1 MNGLTNM
8 KKTYIYLII
17 AGASLLALNSCS
29 KEQETDIDDKPA
41 EAIVNP
47 ETDESLVTIQLNVPV
62 SEEDTKT
69 SLGSK
74 SSSSYPVYW
83 SDGDGDYLSLNGTA
97 AMSSTKNST
106 TQYTATF
113 KPASGLSVY
122 NFLYRGVSGRDDQVT
137 FPASQSFVSGG
148 FDSASMPMYAS
159 SASRSNSVT
168 FNHLGALLKF
178 SLTCNDTDHLPANK
192 GIDSVTLTAED
203 DSKSLS
209 GSFTIGKTSNL
220 LNGTLTPASGGASLT
235 YSFGTH
241 KSLSSTPFVFY
252 VAIPAGTY
260 EGGIKLTIV
269 DNNGG
274 SMDLYVMTE
283 AANKTIA
290 AGRVREFETV
300 EYVPASEANLIMIY
314 DDASF
319 LKFVN
324 AVAGGRKTVN
334 ARVTK
339 NTSPLTL
346 SSETVSAFNS
356 IEGYKGIFDGQN
368 KAIAGLTKP
377 LFDDLQGVVKNLTL
391 NSTISV
397 TDASDYNLGIFAKT
411 IVPSSEVDDEPGLQ
425 NCTANGSINFTP
437 STSLEKQ
444 PSIGGLVGY
453 NKGGFISGC
462 TNNAT
467 VAFGDNGSVTH
478 TGDRQPAIGGV
489 VARSKDGGIISNCT
503 NTGTVSCA
511 EQFGGNIYM
520 GGVLGFAEAKAE
532 SLNGCTNSGLVEA
545 LASCST
551 SGALHIGGVIG
562 LGKCTIETCSNLAAG
577 TVTTEACTVGT
588 YLCQG
593 GVIGRI
599 SGTTASYTGLTNA
612 GTVNV
617 AATDAS
623 SNAYVGGVVG
633 RCNEGAAI
641 TGLSNSGNINCSST
655 GFEDD
660 LFIGGIVASNET
672 SGNVL
677 QNCNSTG
684 GTLSY
689 TGALTNGN
697 LYIGGVVGYSTKEV
711 ANCTSAMTLNVGGNI
726 TPESASKFFCTG
738 GIVGSMSQN
747 APITS
752 CLNTGNVTLSQQIN
766 EVGNWE
772 EYTRLGGIAGR
783 TVGSITNS
791 SNGGI
796 ITFSGKNHCA
806 SGNPMIGGIV
816 GDVPDN
822 SDISISGK
830 YSSATATNYGNVVIN
845 TTAQSKKYVYAGG
858 VVGRLRCSV
867 TATNAGQINVTSL
880 TCTSLYAGGIFG
892 SATTANASV
901 SSCSN
906 LAAGD
911 FNISGLTST
920 QNSYIGGIAGHA
932 ENASITFT
940 GCTNYG
946 DVVVTSGS
954 SVGRDFTIG
963 GIAGTAK
970 CALSSCT
977 NSGLV
982 SNAAPVTGGA
992 SYWLQIGGIIGWS
1005 DTSATIT
1012 GCHNTGNVINTGN
1025 SGGYITI
1032 GGISSENKALISN
1045 SDNTGNVTNS
1055 GNSGNGRPIA
1065 IGGVVG
1071 YAHAAG
1077 LTTCSNGT
1085 SSAAGGTVSNSG
1097 TSATVYDAENKV
1109 PGIAIGGVAGMNDG
1123 YTVTTCYNKGEVTN
1137 AGASPSSYIVVGG
1150 LVGLSKGGSIYV
1162 APCYNTGA
1170 VSNTGLVGAHD
1181 LETPDNDKWVDVG
1194 GLIGLAFEANTLS
1207 GTSSVY
1213 NYNSGTVT
1221 ENSESIKPY
1230 VGGVCGESDYAASD
1244 FTYCSNRSGGNLTIK
1259 NNTRRNITIGGVVGA
1274 DWQSSTMTNTS
1285 NAGNIFVQDI
1295 SGSNCINVGGVLG
1308 LTSTATLISG
1318 SDESHRTTN
1327 SGNIQFKTCTY
1338 SGAIRVGGIL
1348 GCWDHNNS
1356 ATIQYCS
1363 NSGTIS
1369 TYTTST
1375 SSADLNATG
1384 TNYSGIGGV
1393 IGTTAIY
1400 AAANNK
1406 TISNCVNT
1414 GNITVYSAGGFY
1426 LGGVA
1431 GCARDDISNCSNSG
1445 NITYGKGSTTKRAK
1459 CMIGGVVGYG
1469 WNLGA
1474 SGLYFNGTL
1483 DAHEADYSKETG
1495 VAGLIGEQNGNS
1507 TFTSCKIGGTI
1518 WGGSTEGGDKGNGAG
1533 LFICPN
1539 QSTKRSS
1546 TYSSCVIKKGTVI
1559 KYDTSTQ
1566 TTINST
1572 SDLTATNLHGRIGS
1586 SSSSTTGISV
1596 ENSID

>member
-1 MNGLTNM
+1 MKNSFNYILT
-8 KKTYIYLII
+8 
-17 AGASLLALNSCS
+17 AAAALLALGLSSSSCS
-29 KEQETDIDDKPA
+29 KAQEEETADKAVKVINNGESDVTVTLSVPDYDNNASITD
-41 EAIVNP
+41 
-47 ETDESLVTIQLNVPV
+47 
-62 SEEDTKT
+62 SETKT

-74 SSSSYPVYW
+74 SSNSYPVYW
-83 SDGDGDYLSLNGTA
+83 SDGDGAYLSLNGTTA
-97 AMSSTKNST
+97 ASSTKNSS

-122 NFLYRGVSGRDDQVT
+122 NFLYRGDSGHDNQVS

-148 FDSASMPMYAS
+148 FDSASMPMYAA
-159 SASRSNSVT
+159 SASRSNNVT

-203 DSKSLS
+203 ENMSLS
-209 GSFTIGKTSNL
+209 GTFTIGKTSNL

-283 AANKTIA
+283 AAKKTIA
-290 AGRVREFETV
+290 AGKVREFETV

-356 IEGYKGIFDGQN
+356 IEGYKGIFDGNN
-368 KAIAGLTKP
+368 KEIAGLTKP
-377 LFDDLQGVVKNLTL
+377 LFDDLQGTVKNLTL

-411 IVPSSEVDDEPGLQ
+411 IVPSSEVDDDPGLQ
-425 NCTANGSINFTP
+425 NCTANGSVTFTP
-437 STSLEKQ
+437 SAALSSQ

-453 NKGGFISGC
+453 NKGGVISGC

-467 VAFGDNGSVTH
+467 VAIGDNGSVTH

-489 VARSKDGGIISNCT
+489 VARTKDGSVISNCT
-503 NTGTVSCA
+503 NAGTVSCA
-511 EQFGGNIYM
+511 EQFGGNIYI
-520 GGVLGFAEAKAE
+520 GGTVGFSEAKADVI
-532 SLNGCTNSGLVEA
+532 SGCQNSGLVKV
-545 LASCST
+545 LASGST
-551 SGALHIGGVIG
+551 SKALHIGGVIG

-577 TVTTEACTVGT
+577 IVTTEACSVGT

-599 SGTTASYTGLTNA
+599 SATSGTYTGLSNA

-617 AATDAS
+617 AATGAS
-623 SNAYVGGVVG
+623 SGRLIGGVVG
-633 RCNEGAAI
+633 RCNEGTTI
-641 TGLSNSGNINCSST
+641 TGFTNSGNINYT
-655 GFEDD
+655 AEDANAVY
-660 LFIGGIVASNET
+660 IGGVVASNT
-672 SGNVL
+672 VSGIVL
-677 QNCNSTG
+677 DNCHSTG
-684 GTLSY
+684 GTITY
-689 TGALTNGN
+689 TGATYNGN
-697 LYIGGVVGYSTKEV
+697 QYIGGVVGFSQKEIS
-711 ANCTSAMTLNVGGNI
+711 NCTNAATLNIGGSFARTAGNYNGI
-726 TPESASKFFCTG
+726 G
-738 GIVGSMSQN
+738 GIVGSMSAD
-747 APITS
+747 APITN
-752 CLNTGNVTLSQQIN
+752 CLNTGNVNYSQQTTDYGYTF
-766 EVGNWE
+766 VG
-772 EYTRLGGIAGR
+772 GVAGR
-783 TVGSITNS
+783 TAGSITNS
-791 SNGGI
+791 SNGGTVT
-796 ITFSGKNHCA
+796 ITGKNSA
-806 SGNPMIGGIV
+806 NNPFYGGVV
-816 GDVPDN
+816 GSTDSAN
-822 SDISISGK
+822 EHSITGK
-830 YSSATATNYGNVVIN
+830 YSSASATNYGAVVIN
-845 TTAQSKKYVYAGG
+845 TSVQSNKYIYVGG
-858 VVGRLRCSV
+858 VAGRLHTNGNM
-867 TATNAGQINVTSL
+867 TATNSGTITVTTLSCTQLYLGGLTGLANGPINS
-880 TCTSLYAGGIFG
+880 G
-892 SATTANASV
+892 SQ
-901 SSCSN
+901 N
-906 LAAGD
+906 LASGD
-911 FNISGLTST
+911 ISIAGLTSS
-920 QNSYIGGIAGHA
+920 QGSCFGGLAGKSVSTITGN
-932 ENASITFT
+932 NA
-940 GCTNYG
+940 G

-954 SVGRDFTIG
+954 SVGRDYAVG
-963 GIAGTAK
+963 GIVGDAEG
-970 CALSSCT
+970 ALSSCT

-982 SNAAPVTGGA
+982 SNAAPMSGGA
-992 SYWLQIGGIIGWS
+992 SYWMQIGGVAGWS
-1005 DTSATIT
+1005 NTSATIT
-1012 GCHNTGNVINTGN
+1012 SCHNTGNVINTGN

-1045 SDNTGNVTNS
+1045 CDNTGNVTNS

-1150 LVGLSKGGSIYV
+1150 LVGLSKGGSTYV

-1170 VSNTGLVGAHD
+1170 VSNTGLVGAKD

-1244 FTYCSNRSGGNLTIK
+1244 FTYCSNRSGGNLTVK
-1259 NNTRRNITIGGVVGA
+1259 NNARRNITIGGVVGA
-1274 DWQSSTMTNTS
+1274 DWQSSTMTCTS
-1285 NAGNIFVQDI
+1285 NAANIYVQDI
-1295 SGSNCINVGGVLG
+1295 SDSNCINVGGVLG
-1308 LTSTATLISG
+1308 LTSTATSISG
-1318 SDESHRTTN
+1318 SDASHRTTN

-1338 SGAIRVGGIL
+1338 YGAIRVGGVL
-1348 GCWDHNNS
+1348 GCWDHKNA

-1384 TNYSGIGGV
+1384 SSYSGIGGV
-1393 IGTTAIY
+1393 IGTTADY

-1406 TISNCVNT
+1406 TISDCVNT
-1414 GNITVYSAGGFY
+1414 GNITIYSAGAFY

-1431 GCARDDISNCSNSG
+1431 GCARGSISDCSNTAT
-1445 NITYGKGSTTKRAK
+1445 ITYGKGSTTKKGK

-1495 VAGLIGEQNGNS
+1495 VAGLIGEQNANS
-1507 TFTSCKIGGTI
+1507 TFTTCKIGGTI